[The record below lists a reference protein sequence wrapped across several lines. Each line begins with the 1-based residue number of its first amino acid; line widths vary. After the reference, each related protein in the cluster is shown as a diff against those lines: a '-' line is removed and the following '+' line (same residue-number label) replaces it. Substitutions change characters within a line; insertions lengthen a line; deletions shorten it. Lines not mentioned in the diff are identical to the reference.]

1 MSVLNVDLD
10 VEVYMEVPDGIET
23 LKENLMSKNLAP
35 ENLDNMNCS
44 IAPNPPRDNGR
55 KLMELGLC
63 QCEAD
68 SNLCIPLRSSY
79 FLLLYVD
86 DVIQDG
92 IRNVRNMIM
101 PPYNAKDLGI
111 PKFSVLK
118 MSCSMNRSNC
128 HEAAI

>member
-1 MSVLNVDLD
+1 MSVLNADLD
-10 VEVYMEVPDGIET
+10 VEVYMEVLDGIET
-23 LKENLMSKNLAP
+23 LVKEILMSKNLAP

-44 IAPNPPRDNGR
+44 IAPIPPRDNGG

-63 QCEAD
+63 QCEAE

-86 DVIQDG
+86 DVIPDG
-92 IRNVRNMIM
+92 IRNVKNMIM

-111 PKFSVLK
+111 PIFFR
-118 MSCSMNRSNC
+118 C
-128 HEAAI
+128 